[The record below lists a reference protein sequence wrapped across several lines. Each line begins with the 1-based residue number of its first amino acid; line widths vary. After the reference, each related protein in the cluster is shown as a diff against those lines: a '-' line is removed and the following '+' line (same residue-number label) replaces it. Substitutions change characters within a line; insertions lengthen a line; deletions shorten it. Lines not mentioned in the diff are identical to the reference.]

1 MGTSDVAGPATGRRR
16 ELDAMRLLVVFGL
29 FLFHSALIFDPTD
42 DYYIKNSQTSSV
54 VTYAAALCVVWAMPL
69 LFLVAGM
76 GSWFSLR
83 RRSARSFAEA
93 RLLRLGVPLVAGTI
107 LLMPIPQWYRLR
119 AADPT
124 YTGSYLSFWGEFL
137 HVRLATEEFPFVLE
151 GAGRRPSFET
161 GQLWFLVL
169 LLTFSLLFLPLLA
182 WMRGPSGAGA
192 LARLGALAQR
202 SWPIVVVPAVLLAVV
217 GAGLELEEG
226 FAAWSRWSYALFF
239 LFGFAVAAQPAVLAA
254 MRRLRGSAAFLGA
267 ALWIASFTLYSIAD
281 RDGVDPLTSYDG
293 VSMLFRATFGVTGWV
308 WLVAILGF
316 AQRPVREA
324 PSTGE
329 GAGSRS
335 ARLGAWGNE
344 AALPL
349 YVIHQP
355 VIVAIAFTVVGWTA
369 PSIVKYI
376 VIVAA
381 SFAICVVL
389 YEWLI
394 RPFRLTRFLFGM
406 TSARTPGGQLEGSP
420 LGLRRARS

>member
-1 MGTSDVAGPATGRRR
+1 MGDTDAAAPATGRRR

-42 DYYIKNSQTSSV
+42 DYYIKKCPDELGGDLRRGALRGV
-54 VTYAAALCVVWAMPL
+54 GHAAALPRGRYGLMVLPAAAVGAE
-69 LFLVAGM
+69 
-76 GSWFSLR
+76 LR
-83 RRSARSFAEA
+83 RGPPAAA
-93 RLLRLGVPLVAGTI
+93 GVPLVAGTL

-124 YTGSYLSFWGEFL
+124 YTGSYLSFWGDFL
-137 HVRLATEEFPFVLE
+137 DVRLAAGEFPFVLE

-182 WMRGPSGAGA
+182 WMRGPSGIGA
-192 LARLGALAQR
+192 LARLGAWARR
-202 SWPIVVVPAVLLAVV
+202 SWPIIVVPSALLAVV

-239 LFGFAVAAQPAVLAA
+239 LFGFAVAAQPAVLAE
-254 MRRLRGSAAFLGA
+254 MRRLRRPAAFLGA
-267 ALWIASFTLYSIAD
+267 ALWVASFALYSIGD

-293 VSMLFRATFGVTGWV
+293 ASMLFRATFGVTGWV
-308 WLVAILGF
+308 WLVAILGV

-324 PSTGE
+324 QSTGE

-389 YEWLI
+389 YERLI
-394 RPFRLTRFLFGM
+394 RPFRPTRFLFGM
-406 TSARTPGGQLEGSP
+406 TSARTPGGQLARSP
-420 LGLRRARS
+420 PDFRRARS

>member
-1 MGTSDVAGPATGRRR
+1 MEASEARAATGRRR

-42 DYYIKNSQTSSV
+42 DYYIKNPQTSSV

-83 RRSARSFAEA
+83 RRSARSFVEA
-93 RLLRLGVPLVAGTI
+93 RLLRLGVPLVAGTL

-119 AADPT
+119 AADPA
-124 YTGSYLSFWGEFL
+124 YAGSYLSFWGEFL
-137 HVRLATEEFPFVLE
+137 HVRLAAGNSRSCWRGRPAALVRDGPALVPGAAPDVLAAVPSAP
-151 GAGRRPSFET
+151 GLDARAVRR
-161 GQLWFLVL
+161 
-169 LLTFSLLFLPLLA
+169 
-182 WMRGPSGAGA
+182 GA
-192 LARLGALAQR
+192 LARLGARAQR
-202 SWPIVVVPAVLLAVV
+202 SWPIIVVPAVLLAVV

-254 MRRLRGSAAFLGA
+254 MRRLRGPAAFLGG
-267 ALWIASFTLYSIAD
+267 ALWIASFALYSIAD
-281 RDGVDPLTSYDG
+281 RDGIDPLTSYDG

-406 TSARTPGGQLEGSP
+406 TSARTPGGQLARS
-420 LGLRRARS
+420 LDLRRARS